1 MFKEILKLGFEDLNL
16 QYLMIRGFVDPM
28 NGIVKDMLIIKNDG
42 NYELQCSEDGAFIG
56 FTLDDV
62 IFFGEHFLE
71 IRSNNGDVRRF
82 YKEFRG
88 GLCARFPFTE
98 ETLRKLMDR
107 KIDTFHISNVNDF
120 DIAYFDTDLEK
131 SDGLKLHVSDNHL
144 VANLNGHYFE
154 LLDTKNAEIRVY
166 SF

>member
-1 MFKEILKLGFEDLNL
+1 MFKELLKLGFEDLGL
-16 QYLMIRGFVDPM
+16 QELKLRGFVDPM

-42 NYELQCSEDGAFIG
+42 NYELQCSDGTFIG
-56 FTLDDV
+56 FTMEDE

-88 GLCARFPFTE
+88 GLCARFPLTE
-98 ETLRKLMDR
+98 ETLRHLMNR
-107 KIDTFHISNVNDF
+107 RIDTFHISNDKDDV
-120 DIAYFDTDLEK
+120 DIAYFDTELEK
-131 SDGLKLHVSDNHL
+131 SDGLEFHISDNHL
-144 VANLNGHYFE
+144 IANLNGHYFE